1 MKVVAPSNYEEADTR
16 VLLHANNASQS
27 GKKKAPLVIGTGT
40 YFSHLEIHLITA
52 ALSPAKLK
60 YLPLFHAFT
69 GCDTASFYAGG
80 KKEAAWNIRNY
91 FGQLLSSFFLF
102 ISSMLFLPKLED
114 KTNYSASIER
124 FVVLLQDCTSTI
136 LTVE

>member
-1 MKVVAPSNYEEADTR
+1 MLQLMKVVAPSNYEEADTR

-60 YLPLFHAFT
+60 CLPLFYH
-69 GCDTASFYAGG
+69 
-80 KKEAAWNIRNY
+80 
-91 FGQLLSSFFLF
+91 LLNVTQPHF
-102 ISSMLFLPKLED
+102 MQGEKRKLH
-114 KTNYSASIER
+114 
-124 FVVLLQDCTSTI
+124 
-136 LTVE
+136 